1 MSTIS
6 GVGGSG
12 DAWAQMRSQMQA
24 RMFKKADSSGDGSV
38 DKAELKAVLADVST
52 KTGKTVGGNVDDTFA
67 SMDGN
72 SDGKLSSDELGKG
85 MQSLVPPPST
95 MDFAKS
101 TGAQGSTGGGD
112 PIDAMFS
119 KIDGNSDGSLDKTEL
134 KSLADKIKADTGI
147 DVSGKLEKLA
157 DDNGGTVSKDQFKAA
172 LEKERP
178 SGPPE
183 GAGGPPGAGGPSG
196 AGGAGGAG
204 GSQSSTSK
212 TYDKLDTNQD
222 GVVSE
227 LERLVGELKSA
238 AASKGGDA
246 NAASDKSSE
255 NSASFDVS
263 QLVKKMY
270 EQFSGALLAD
280 QATHSFSAVA

>member
-1 MSTIS
+1 
-6 GVGGSG
+6 
-12 DAWAQMRSQMQA
+12 
-24 RMFKKADSSGDGSV
+24 
-38 DKAELKAVLADVST
+38 
-52 KTGKTVGGNVDDTFA
+52 
-67 SMDGN
+67 
-72 SDGKLSSDELGKG
+72 
-85 MQSLVPPPST
+85 MQSLMRPPST

-101 TGAQGSTGGGD
+101 TSGQGSSGGGN
-112 PIDAMFS
+112 PIDALFS
-119 KIDGNSDGSLDKTEL
+119 KTDSNSDGSLDKTEL

-178 SGPPE
+178 SGPPD

-227 LERLVGELKSA
+227 LERLVGELTSA

-246 NAASDKSSE
+246 NGASDKSSE
-255 NSASFDVS
+255 SSASFDVS
-263 QLVKKMY
+263 KLVKKMY
-270 EQFSGALLAD
+270 EQFSSALLTD
-280 QATHSFSAVA
+280 QATPSFSAVA